1 MAVPILKIFAPF
13 FAAFLLTLPLI
24 SAATKEDSAPPS
36 PSVGKML
43 REPQVVRGGACEL
56 VLRGIAMPRSLVEFE
71 VAKGPRYGTLGPPR
85 RIDVATVAYPY
96 QHSGSKAATVDRVE
110 FKLQTG
116 PMNSWGRLT
125 ATISVLEPKPQL
137 GMEPGALD
145 FGSVSIGESRPLKL
159 RVRNVGGGVLD
170 GEILTEAPWSIEGS
184 KKISLAGGEEAAF
197 SIVFSP
203 DGPEERMGRLEV
215 RLPGMA
221 STGVPLSGAGVYR
234 FQAPEMIAFEKTA
247 GSPVLDVPITNLTKK
262 PLRLEISAPSPIL
275 CESSLELLPA
285 GRSVLRL
292 GLDKRHFTEKSVA
305 VSIADGPATRMVR
318 VALPDPPALLE
329 WTAPGG
335 LVDLGEIPQRNIP
348 RFDIEL
354 RNCGATSARVTLR
367 NGEGGLE
374 PDGTQARI
382 FDLGSGESAMI
393 QVVWRLTGEPGVYES
408 SLVASHGG
416 VDHPVRAKVRVA
428 APLANEGKMAAEA
441 PAEPFLEPTP
451 KPVRILDEAKKK
463 ELATRI
469 PVGIRVRLVPQ
480 GREAQA
486 YVSWNYH
493 GSQPVDFQIERKII
507 EKSQPSMDEPFKRR
521 IQLPGDLPKPQ
532 TIVKWIAAT
541 GTENPVRRHEDGSW
555 EGVVPGLAPGYHDLR
570 IATRT
575 PKEANRTDYSAFAV
589 RVDPL
594 PSNPLW
600 QWLSGVIGTFCLAY
614 LLRRKILHFLGR
626 ESGAG

>member
-13 FAAFLLTLPLI
+13 FAAFIFTLPLI
-24 SAATKEDSAPPS
+24 SAATEEDSAPPS

-247 GSPVLDVPITNLTKK
+247 GSPALDVPITNLTKK

-275 CESSLELLPA
+275 SESSLELLPA

-329 WTAPGG
+329 WSPPGG
-335 LVDLGEIPQRNIP
+335 LIDLGEIPQRNIP

-374 PDGTQARI
+374 PDGTQARV

-416 VDHPVRAKVRVA
+416 VDHSVRAKVRVA

-451 KPVRILDEAKKK
+451 KPLTILGEAEKKD
-463 ELATRI
+463 LAARLPNDI
-469 PVGIRVRLVPQ
+469 AVRLESS
-480 GREAQA
+480 GRTARA
-486 YVSWNYH
+486 VVSWNYK
-493 GSQPVDFQIERKII
+493 GPEPVEFRLEKKVVETLKAALDGPFQ
-507 EKSQPSMDEPFKRR
+507 RR
-521 IQLPGDLPKPQ
+521 LQVSGELPKPK
-532 TIVKWIAAT
+532 TVVKWISVT
-541 GTENPVRRHEDGSW
+541 TPENPVRRLENGLW
-555 EGVVPGLAPGYHDLR
+555 ESMVSGLAPGYHDLR

-575 PKEANRTDYSAFAV
+575 PQDGNRIDRSTFAV

-594 PSNPLW
+594 TPNPLW
-600 QWLSGVIGTFCLAY
+600 KWISGCIGIFCAAY
-614 LLRRKILHFLGR
+614 LLRKKILRFLGW
-626 ESGAG
+626 EPGAE